1 MVRDRE
7 ESPAKPKDGQPIYNI
22 CYVNGFQTQP
32 HTDSQVRN
40 ELYKIYWNF
49 QHAINLLTLCEKV
62 WEANPDLILRD
73 ASGKPV
79 IDPNWPDERILDITT
94 PVKEYF
100 FILLLSFTLF
110 KMVIIT
116 YNPVTILIIAKK
128 Q

>member
-1 MVRDRE
+1 MRFIE
-7 ESPAKPKDGQPIYNI
+7 TFSMMNM
-22 CYVNGFQTQP
+22 C
-32 HTDSQVRN
+32 H
-40 ELYKIYWNF
+40 
-49 QHAINLLTLCEKV
+49 HAINLLTLCEKV

>member
-1 MVRDRE
+1 MM
-7 ESPAKPKDGQPIYNI
+7 NM
-22 CYVNGFQTQP
+22 C
-32 HTDSQVRN
+32 H
-40 ELYKIYWNF
+40 
-49 QHAINLLTLCEKV
+49 HAINLLTLCEKV

-116 YNPVTILIIAKK
+116 YNLVTILIIAKK